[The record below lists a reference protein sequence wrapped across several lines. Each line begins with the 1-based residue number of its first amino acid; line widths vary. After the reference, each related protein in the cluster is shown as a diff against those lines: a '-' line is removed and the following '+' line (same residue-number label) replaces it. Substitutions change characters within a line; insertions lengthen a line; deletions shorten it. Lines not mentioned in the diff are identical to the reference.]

1 MSSERSQAQRRA
13 LRIAWL
19 GAGPGETGGVPG
31 VATELLCGLAARGH
45 RIDCFLPGTGFALPE
60 RLAEESNVEFVWG
73 TSEWR
78 WDRWYNRTKIG
89 TFLSG
94 LFTRALASVRLRR
107 EVERRHEQE
116 PYDLIYQFSNI
127 EALAMPARLRHSVPL
142 VMHPETHI
150 AGELRFLISERRL
163 SLRCQPA
170 YMFLVTVAV
179 MSLRVLV
186 QRVRVRRARLLIC
199 ISSVFRDHLMRDY
212 GFPLEQTVVIPNP
225 VRLDRFAE
233 ADLQRRLGRPPIVLV
248 LGRIAV
254 RKGVEDVIAVARRL
268 LEQDADVRVRVT
280 GGPSLWSDYTKL
292 LEQLPSE
299 NSEYAG
305 RIPPGEIPAEL
316 ARSDVLLQASK
327 YEPFA
332 LTVAEALA
340 AGVPVVATSEV
351 GAIEGVD
358 RAVLGEVAPGDV
370 EAMTEEIAA
379 MLAKLAADAA
389 QVRRS
394 ARAEAERL
402 FAPELVCER
411 ISDALEALVEGRP
424 AGLAVQSS

>member
-1 MSSERSQAQRRA
+1 VSVARSRA
-13 LRIAWL
+13 AGRPLRIAWL

-45 RIDCFLPGTGFALPE
+45 RIDCFLPGTGFKLPE
-60 RLAEESNVEFVWG
+60 RLAAEERVKFVWG

-78 WDRWYNRTKIG
+78 WNRWYNRIKVG
-89 TFLSG
+89 VFLSG

-107 EVERRHEQE
+107 EVTRRHAQE

-170 YMFLVTVAV
+170 YTLLVTAAV
-179 MSLRVLV
+179 MSLRVLI

-199 ISSVFRDHLMRDY
+199 ISSVFRDHLVRDY
-212 GFPLEQTVVIPNP
+212 GYPLEQTVVVPNP

-233 ADLQRRLGRPPIVLV
+233 ADLQRPLGDPPVVLV

-254 RKGVEDVIAVARRL
+254 RKGVEDVVALAKLL
-268 LEQDADVRVRVT
+268 LEQDARVRIRVT

-292 LEQLPSE
+292 LDDLPSG
-299 NSEYAG
+299 NSEFAG
-305 RIPPGEIPAEL
+305 RVPPAEIPAEL
-316 ARSDVLLQASK
+316 GRSDLLLQASK

-358 RAVLGEVAPGDV
+358 RAVLGEVAPSDV
-370 EAMTEEIAA
+370 AAMASAIAA
-379 MLAKLAADAA
+379 MIAKLAADAP
-389 QVRRS
+389 RMRS
-394 ARAEAERL
+394 AARAEAERL
-402 FAPELVCER
+402 FAPELVCEQ
-411 ISDALEALVEGRP
+411 ISDALEALVEGRLP
-424 AGLAVQSS
+424 GLAARSS

>member
-1 MSSERSQAQRRA
+1 MSSKT

-45 RIDCFLPGTGFALPE
+45 RIDCFLPGTGFELPE
-60 RLAEESNVEFVWG
+60 RLAGEARVKFIWG

-78 WDRWYNRTKIG
+78 WNRWYNRAKIG
-89 TFLSG
+89 VFLSG
-94 LFTRALASVRLRR
+94 LLTRALASVRLRR
-107 EVERRHEQE
+107 EVARRHEDE

-150 AGELRFLISERRL
+150 AGELRFLISERSL

-170 YMFLVTVAV
+170 YTLLVTAAV
-179 MSLRVLV
+179 MSLRVV
-186 QRVRVRRARLLIC
+186 IQRVRVRRARLLIC
-199 ISSVFRDHLMRDY
+199 ISSVFRDHLVSDY
-212 GFPLEQTVVIPNP
+212 GYPLEQTVVVPNP

-233 ADLQRRLGRPPIVLV
+233 ADLQRPLGDPPVVLV

-254 RKGVEDVIAVARRL
+254 RKGVEDVVALAKL
-268 LEQDADVRVRVT
+268 LLAQDARVRIRVT

-292 LEQLPSE
+292 LDDLPDG
-299 NSEYAG
+299 NSEFAG

-316 ARSDVLLQASK
+316 GRSDLLLQASK

-358 RAVLGEVAPGDV
+358 RAVLGEVAPSDV
-370 EAMTEEIAA
+370 AA
-379 MLAKLAADAA
+379 MATAIMATIAKLDADAPR
-389 QVRRS
+389 VRS
-394 ARAEAERL
+394 AARAEAERL
-402 FAPELVCER
+402 FAPELVCEQ
-411 ISDALEALVEGRP
+411 ISDALEALVEGRT
-424 AGLAVQSS
+424 AGLATRSG

>member
-1 MSSERSQAQRRA
+1 VSRPRSRA
-13 LRIAWL
+13 SDRSLRIAWL
-19 GAGPGETGGVPG
+19 GAGPGDTGGVPG

-45 RIDCFLPGTGFALPE
+45 RIDCFLPGTGFVLPK
-60 RLAEESNVEFVWG
+60 RVAEEENVKFVWG

-78 WDRWYNRTKIG
+78 WNRWYNRTKIG
-89 TFLSG
+89 VFLSG

-127 EALAMPARLRHSVPL
+127 EALAMPTRLRHSVPL

-170 YMFLVTVAV
+170 YTLLVTAAV
-179 MSLRVLV
+179 MSLRVLI

-199 ISSVFRDHLMRDY
+199 ISSVFRDHLVHDY
-212 GFPLEQTVVIPNP
+212 GFPLQQTVVVPNP
-225 VRLDRFAE
+225 VRLDRFAD
-233 ADLQRRLGRPPIVLV
+233 ADPQRGLGSPPVVLV

-254 RKGVEDVIAVARRL
+254 RKGVEDVIAVARLL
-268 LEQDADVRVRVT
+268 LEQDAGVRIRVT

-292 LEQLPSE
+292 LDELPSE

-305 RIPPGEIPAEL
+305 RVPPTEIPAEL
-316 ARSDVLLQASK
+316 AHSDLLLQASK

-340 AGVPVVATSEV
+340 AGLPVVATSEV

-358 RAVLGEVAPGDV
+358 RAVVGEVAPGDV
-370 EAMTEEIAA
+370 EAMASAIVATV
-379 MLAKLAADAA
+379 AKLSANAP
-389 QVRRS
+389 QMRS
-394 ARAEAERL
+394 AARAEAERL
-402 FAPELVCER
+402 FAPELVCEQ

-424 AGLAVQSS
+424 VDLAVHPS